1 VDGEA
6 AAMMRAT
13 GFLLGAVLMLA
24 LFLLA
29 LDTGIS
35 PTLVKEIVSNDAELH
50 SAPAGP
56 KEALVPIE
64 AVEPVEPIKPV
75 EPKEPDAASEPATPE
90 PHAVVSAALPV
101 ADTASLDAADRPEVN
116 GSGLELDPQL
126 WNQSMA
132 NYETADQNDITTAS
146 RYLVW
151 SPFRSKWAAEGFARR
166 LTVATEVAVEVV
178 DTGPGNYQVVFSYR
192 DDDERQAMVERI
204 ETVTGLELE

>member
-1 VDGEA
+1 
-6 AAMMRAT
+6 MMRAT

-35 PTLVKEIVSNDAELH
+35 PTLVKEVVSNDAELH
-50 SAPAGP
+50 LAPAGP
-56 KEALVPIE
+56 KEVLVP
-64 AVEPVEPIKPV
+64 VEPVEPIKPV
-75 EPKEPDAASEPATPE
+75 EPEEPDAASEPAAPE

-101 ADTASLDAADRPEVN
+101 ADMASRPEVN

-132 NYETADQNDITTAS
+132 AYETADQNDSTTAS

-166 LTVATEVAVEVV
+166 LTVATEVPVEVV

>member
-1 VDGEA
+1 
-6 AAMMRAT
+6 MMRAS
-13 GFLLGAVLMLA
+13 GFFLGSLLMLG
-24 LFLLA
+24 LFLLV
-29 LDTGIS
+29 LDAGIS
-35 PTLVKEIVSNDAELH
+35 PTLVKEIVSHDAELH

-56 KEALVPIE
+56 EEVLVPIE
-64 AVEPVEPIKPV
+64 PV
-75 EPKEPDAASEPATPE
+75 EPKEPDAAGEPASPE
-90 PHAVVSAALPV
+90 PHDVVSAALPV

-132 NYETADQNDITTAS
+132 AYATADQNDGTATS

-166 LTVATEVAVEVV
+166 LTVATEVPVEVV

-192 DDDERQAMVERI
+192 DDDERQALVERI

>member
-29 LDTGIS
+29 LDAGIS

-64 AVEPVEPIKPV
+64 PVEPIKPIK
-75 EPKEPDAASEPATPE
+75 PKEPDAASEPAAPE

-101 ADTASLDAADRPEVN
+101 ADTASLDVADRPEVN
-116 GSGLELDPQL
+116 DSELELDPQL

-132 NYETADQNDITTAS
+132 AYETADRDDITTAS

-166 LTVATEVAVEVV
+166 LTVATEVPVEVV